1 MEVTDMSDLGGVLSV
16 IAAYPVHILTF
27 FGCILLL
34 ILVLPKRKR
43 KHKHLSISSESSAKK
58 IDFTQNEKQLLA
70 EKINENRMRNIEKS
84 SAIDEN
90 SNFMIFAAVILILLS
105 LAFIVGAIIP
115 DYRKY
120 FFALIPLYIIGVI
133 LLKLYK
139 YLVKIWSR
147 KRYYQSN
154 KT

>member
-1 MEVTDMSDLGGVLSV
+1 MEETEMSDLDGVLSV

-27 FGCILLL
+27 AGCILLL
-34 ILVLPKRKR
+34 VLVLPKRKR
-43 KHKHLSISSESSAKK
+43 QHKYLSISPASSAKK
-58 IDFTQNEKQLLA
+58 AELSKDEKQQLA
-70 EKINENRMRNIEKS
+70 EKINENRMRNIQKS
-84 SAIDEN
+84 AAIDEN
-90 SNFMIFAAVILILLS
+90 ANFMIFATIILILLS

-120 FFALIPLYIIGVI
+120 LFALIPLYIVGVI

-147 KRYYQSN
+147 KGNYQSN